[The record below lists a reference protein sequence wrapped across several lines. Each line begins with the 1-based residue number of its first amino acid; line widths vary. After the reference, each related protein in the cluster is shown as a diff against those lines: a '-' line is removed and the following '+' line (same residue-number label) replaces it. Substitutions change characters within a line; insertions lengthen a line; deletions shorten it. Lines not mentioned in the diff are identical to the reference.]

1 MTIGRVVNE
10 NVRMDVVRNP
20 SQHRL
25 TVIKRL
31 LDAGLSA
38 STLASVL
45 PEFQDV
51 IQSLTAAGE
60 ADEPRHLAA
69 VS

>member
-1 MTIGRVVNE
+1 MTIGRVVTE
-10 NVRMDVVRNP
+10 NVRMEVVSNP

-25 TVIKRL
+25 MVIKRL

-45 PEFQDV
+45 PEFLDV
-51 IQSLTAAGE
+51 IQTLTSSDGI
-60 ADEPRHLAA
+60 DEPRHLAA